1 MKVGPANS
9 DTSALNGSYDH
20 SSKLVSL
27 LALAAGSLAMPQSSN
42 ADVIVTDLTT
52 NFITVGPSGS
62 ASFLLEN
69 LPGTARLGFDFHER
83 ATMIG
88 SSRAVSAAQ
97 KAGYVRLKTH
107 SSFLIPAAEG
117 KTWDQIGGASAVSS
131 VNGFVAK
138 ANGYG
143 VVPSSFIHLYLA
155 FKFKDSTQV
164 GSPVYY
170 GWIDASLS
178 NPLSGSGPDV
188 TIFSY
193 AYDNTG
199 AKIPMGAVPEPGS
212 AALLALGALALG
224 AQGVRSWRRKRPT
237 VSNS

>member
-1 MKVGPANS
+1 MKAGPANN
-9 DTSALNGSYDH
+9 DISALNGSHDP

-27 LALAAGSLAMPQSSN
+27 LALAAGTLAMPQSGN

-62 ASFLLEN
+62 ASFLLES
-69 LPGTARLGFDFHER
+69 LPGTARLGFDFHEQM
-83 ATMIG
+83 TMIG
-88 SSRAVSAAQ
+88 SSRVVSAAQ

-107 SSFLIPAAEG
+107 SSFLVPAAAE
-117 KTWDQIGGASAVSS
+117 KTWDQIAGVSS
-131 VNGFVAK
+131 VNGLVAK

-143 VVPSSFIHLYLA
+143 VFPSSFIHLYLA

-178 NPLSGSGPDV
+178 NPLTGSGPDV

-199 AKIPMGAVPEPGS
+199 AKIPMGAVPEPAP

-224 AQGVRSWRRKRPT
+224 AKGVRSWRRNRPT
-237 VSNS
+237 GSS